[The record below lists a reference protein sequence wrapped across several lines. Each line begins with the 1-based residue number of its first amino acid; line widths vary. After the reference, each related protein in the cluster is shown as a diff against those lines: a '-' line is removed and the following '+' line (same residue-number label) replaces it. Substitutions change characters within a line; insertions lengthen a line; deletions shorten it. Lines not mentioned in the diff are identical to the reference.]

1 MIALQLIFWIGLF
14 LVLYTYWF
22 FPLILKALAGQRS
35 IRARSYEPEEFP
47 VISVLMAAYN
57 EEKVIDEKIGTVLRS
72 SYPEGKMEIL
82 VGSDAST
89 DRTNEI
95 LEKRRKSC
103 PAMKLFLFETRTGK
117 PGIINRLA
125 SEARGEILVITDA
138 NVMFEEDTLF
148 ELVRF
153 FKEESISLVDSRMIS
168 TGVREGG
175 ISLQEQYYSSR
186 EVRVKHCES
195 VLWGSMMGPSGGCY
209 AVRKSAYTPVPD
221 RLLVDDFFINM
232 SVLAQGASCISNLQA
247 RAREDV
253 SNSSREE
260 FRRKKRISAGN
271 YQNLFRFLFLLFRG
285 RKGVGFC
292 FLSHKLIRW
301 LVPFLAMGTLS
312 ASLLLGRTSLPYFLA
327 FLLQFLLL
335 LSPVIDH
342 ILRKIRIQSLPL
354 HFISHFVLMNMAMLA
369 GFFRFAGGIKSNV
382 WQPTK
387 RYQD

>member
-1 MIALQLIFWIGLF
+1 MIALKLIFWIGLF
-14 LVLYTYWF
+14 LVLYTYWV
-22 FPLILKALAGQRS
+22 FPLILKGLAGKRS
-35 IRARSYEPEEFP
+35 IPARSYEPAELP
-47 VISVLMAAYN
+47 VVSVLIAAYN
-57 EEKVIDEKIGTVLRS
+57 EEKVIDSKIATVLKS
-72 SYPEGKMEIL
+72 TYPVEKLEIL

-95 LEKRRKSC
+95 LQERRQTC
-103 PAMKLFLFETRTGK
+103 PAMNLFLYETRTGK

-125 SEARGEILVITDA
+125 AEARGEILVITDA
-138 NVMFEEDTLF
+138 NVMLQDNTLF
-148 ELVRF
+148 ELTRY
-153 FKEESISLVDSRMIS
+153 FKEEGIGLVDSRLIG

-175 ISLQEQYYSSR
+175 ISRQEQYYISR
-186 EVRVKHCES
+186 EVRVKHNES

-209 AVRKSAYTPVPD
+209 AVRKSVYTPVPD
-221 RLLVDDFFINM
+221 HFLVDDFFINM
-232 SVLAQGASCISNLQA
+232 SALAKGHSCISNLQA
-247 RAREDV
+247 TVLEDV

-292 FLSHKLIRW
+292 FLSHKVIRW
-301 LVPFLAMGTLS
+301 MVPFLAIGTLT
-312 ASLLLGRTSLPYFLA
+312 ASLLLGVTSLAYFLA
-327 FLLQFLLL
+327 FLLQLLIL
-335 LSPVIDH
+335 LSPVLDH
-342 ILRKIRIQSLPL
+342 ILRKIRIQSIPL
-354 HFISHFVLMNMAMLA
+354 HFISHFVLMNLALLA

>member
-1 MIALQLIFWIGLF
+1 M
-14 LVLYTYWF
+14 
-22 FPLILKALAGQRS
+22 
-35 IRARSYEPEEFP
+35 
-47 VISVLMAAYN
+47 
-57 EEKVIDEKIGTVLRS
+57 
-72 SYPEGKMEIL
+72 
-82 VGSDAST
+82 
-89 DRTNEI
+89 
-95 LEKRRKSC
+95 
-103 PAMKLFLFETRTGK
+103 
-117 PGIINRLA
+117 
-125 SEARGEILVITDA
+125 
-138 NVMFEEDTLF
+138 
-148 ELVRF
+148 
-153 FKEESISLVDSRMIS
+153 
-168 TGVREGG
+168 
-175 ISLQEQYYSSR
+175 
-186 EVRVKHCES
+186 
-195 VLWGSMMGPSGGCY
+195 
-209 AVRKSAYTPVPD
+209 
-221 RLLVDDFFINM
+221 
-232 SVLAQGASCISNLQA
+232 SNLQA

-354 HFISHFVLMNMAMLA
+354 RFISHFVLMNMAMLA

>member
-1 MIALQLIFWIGLF
+1 MIALQLIFWICLF

-22 FPLILKALAGQRS
+22 FPLILKGLAGQRS
-35 IRARSYEPEEFP
+35 IHARSFDPEELP
-47 VISVLMAAYN
+47 LISVLIAAYN
-57 EEKVIDEKIGTVLRS
+57 EERVIDKKIETVLKNT
-72 SYPEGKMEIL
+72 YPPDKLEIL

-89 DRTNEI
+89 DRTNELLQERQQI
-95 LEKRRKSC
+95 C

-125 SEARGEILVITDA
+125 GEARGDILVITDA
-138 NVMFEEDTLF
+138 NTMLQEDTLF

-153 FKEESISLVDSRMIS
+153 FKEEGIGLVDSRMIS
-168 TGVREGG
+168 TGVKGGG
-175 ISLQEQYYSSR
+175 ISVQEEYYTGR
-186 EVRVKHCES
+186 EVRLKHYES

-209 AVRKSAYTPVPD
+209 AVRKSLYTPVPGHF
-221 RLLVDDFFINM
+221 LVDDFFINM
-232 SVLAQGASCISNLQA
+232 SVLRKGYSCISNL
-247 RAREDV
+247 RATVLEEV

-271 YQNLFRFLFLLFRG
+271 YQNLFRFLRLLFLG

-292 FLSHKLIRW
+292 FLSHKVIRW
-301 LVPFLAMGTLS
+301 LVPFLAIGTLS
-312 ASLLLGRTSLPYFLA
+312 TSLLLGRASLFYLLLA
-327 FLLQFLLL
+327 ILQFLFL
-335 LSPVIDH
+335 LSPVLDH

-354 HFISHFVLMNMAMLA
+354 HFISHFVLMNMALLA
-369 GFFRFAGGIKSNV
+369 GFFRFAGGIKNNV